1 MKNYAFI
8 ISSIL
13 YLYILKLIHFIYSYL
28 FTHHQCSAVVSPSP
42 ITPAQSLHALAHRT
56 ATIDD
61 GFGVAGQWDGDQ
73 TLQRDST
80 DWLAPSD
87 FVKYSNAHKVS
98 VRIISSKT
106 APFPRQDNKNEN
118 ITRNML
124 IFGVIP
130 MPIVS
135 TRSRGVVFSAGA
147 VRGVRERM
155 LSAVRTGTRHKR
167 NTRETLNCT

>member
-87 FVKYSNAHKVS
+87 FVKYRTRMPIKSLCGSSHPLNHHQRRPHS
-98 VRIISSKT
+98 PGRIIKT
-106 APFPRQDNKNEN
+106 KTLLATCSFLVSFQCQLSQPGAGGLCFQLVPFE
-118 ITRNML
+118 
-124 IFGVIP
+124 GWE
-130 MPIVS
+130 
-135 TRSRGVVFSAGA
+135 RG
-147 VRGVRERM
+147 
-155 LSAVRTGTRHKR
+155 
-167 NTRETLNCT
+167 C